1 MTNTSRPMLRYG
13 SVPSINLPS
22 TAFLKSLSLK
32 INKKTKLKKTPT
44 KCSPMHMFKKF
55 GSFGHSPKRQTSNIF
70 TVDKEIHD
78 ATTLSD
84 ELTGIKKLNR
94 SLINNMLGSVIQK
107 EATDK
112 KGQRY
117 EETEKSF
124 ALGLY
129 YHSPATYRFM
139 KSFLCLPDIRSL
151 RRWLEGLDVSCG
163 INQNILN
170 ILKLK
175 FQTAPIREKLVSIIV
190 DEMSLKQLITYNSQN
205 DTFYGYEDFGSDIFE
220 DLKTLKQGN
229 QVLVVMVKSLILS
242 LKQILG
248 FFIVNVIICDQGSNN
263 LKMRKLFNVTK
274 EKPYITFN
282 NENVFFMHD
291 SPHLLKSVRNNL
303 KKYTFENA
311 NELYS
316 WKDIE
321 DFYKVDCNNK
331 PRLASKLK
339 KINLDL
345 PPFSLM
351 SNSVS
356 AGILTLVSFN
366 KLSAKA
372 AYTAKFVKFFND
384 LFDVFN
390 SIKLNEPI
398 VLKRPL
404 TKNSLH
410 WDFFKEALIF
420 LSEGNLPP
428 CIVGWQENIICVQIL
443 FKELNEKYGI
453 EYLLM
458 RRLTQDCI
466 ESLFSVLRAKGG
478 NNLTPDASKIQSAIR
493 MNMCNMLISPSNNAN
508 CEKDASEFLALT
520 KDIKTSTITLDRP
533 YNESEEIYNIDD
545 YYSYVTGWVCSQLDH
560 QPCIEKLATKNKDA
574 NTKFDLAIKEYEGCS
589 LLYPLAKTL
598 EFTKHVSAL
607 FHANIENLILKKKCN
622 LKKDLTLII
631 NHVCKRYSLSICKD
645 FNTTFLDKFLN
656 VSINCYVKKCND
668 LFNQYKCSKNKKLK
682 KVVHVYLTNTYYKT
696 IF

>member
-1 MTNTSRPMLRYG
+1 MSDIKYYIRVYCSSEILSSSLFYNIGNTYNSVNSYSIIMVSKKVCAVSNCKAYGISSPSTISFHKFPKDLNRNMWTQHVLDLSKIYSICSIHFTKDNYMTNTSRPMLRYG

-32 INKKTKLKKTPT
+32 INKETTLKKTPT

-55 GSFGHSPKRQTSNIF
+55 GSFVHSLKRQTSNIF

-94 SLINNMLGSVIQK
+94 SLFGSDCLNNIDETPNVFFTKLLIINNMLGSVIQK
-107 EATDK
+107 EATEK
-112 KGQRY
+112 KGQRF

-129 YHSPATYRFM
+129 YHSPAAYCFM

-190 DEMSLKQLITYNSQN
+190 DEMSLKQLITFNSQN

-242 LKQILG
+242 WKQILG
-248 FFIVNVIICDQGSNN
+248 FFIVNGSVTGDRLKCIVEYTITKLNECGLIPKVIICDQGSNN

-282 NENVFFMHD
+282 NENLKQHIQ
-291 SPHLLKSVRNNL
+291 PNLLNFLMTCLIVK
-303 KKYTFENA
+303 
-311 NELYS
+311 
-316 WKDIE
+316 I
-321 DFYKVDCNNK
+321 NNK
-331 PRLASKLK
+331 R
-339 KINLDL
+339 
-345 PPFSLM
+345 
-351 SNSVS
+351 
-356 AGILTLVSFN
+356 
-366 KLSAKA
+366 
-372 AYTAKFVKFFND
+372 
-384 LFDVFN
+384 
-390 SIKLNEPI
+390 
-398 VLKRPL
+398 
-404 TKNSLH
+404 
-410 WDFFKEALIF
+410 
-420 LSEGNLPP
+420 
-428 CIVGWQENIICVQIL
+428 
-443 FKELNEKYGI
+443 ELNEKYGI

-545 YYSYVTGWVCSQLDH
+545 YYSSMNIEYILMNGETANSVAYVTGWVCSQLDH
-560 QPCIEKLATKNKDA
+560 RPCIEKLATKNKDA
-574 NTKFDLAIKEYEGCS
+574 NTKFDLDNTHIAIKEYEDCS
-589 LLYPLAKTL
+589 LLYPLVKTL
-598 EFTKHVSAL
+598 EFTKHVSVL
-607 FHANIENLILKKKCN
+607 FHANIENLILKKKN
-622 LKKDLTLII
+622 II
-631 NHVCKRYSLSICKD
+631 TKS
-645 FNTTFLDKFLN
+645 
-656 VSINCYVKKCND
+656 
-668 LFNQYKCSKNKKLK
+668 
-682 KVVHVYLTNTYYKT
+682 
-696 IF
+696 